1 MTASCRLLLP
11 RLFAGVLHCKA
22 AKQIHLTVSL
32 RVGVMCFLLWHHIES
47 TCFSTQECKKCF
59 CLLRLFYLLKMLLR
73 RILRRFHGESAE
85 EILKFQSLTQQIGIL
100 CIQIGNLF

>member
-11 RLFAGVLHCKA
+11 RLFAGVLHRKA

-32 RVGVMCFLLWHHIES
+32 CVGVMRFLLWHHIES
-47 TCFSTQECKKCF
+47 TCFSTQGCKKCF

-73 RILRRFHGESAE
+73 RILRCFHGESAE
-85 EILKFQSLTQQIGIL
+85 EILKFQSLTQQIGFL